1 MSTVAGESSEKLPR
15 KAQDPT
21 RLLREL
27 ETRFHATSD
36 PVERAQIAD
45 KIVPEYINYGHAD
58 RAADVLDG
66 LKDVDDSDL
75 ASRVASLRA
84 EVLAMQGRDFES
96 EIREAL
102 RRIDSLKPETVALL
116 RHRAGLAYFFAR

>member
-27 ETRFHATSD
+27 ETRFHASTD

-45 KIVPEYINYGHAD
+45 KIVPEYTSYGDAD

-66 LKDVDDSDL
+66 LEEVNDPDL
-75 ASRVASLRA
+75 ASRIASLRA
-84 EVLAMQGRDFES
+84 EVLAMQGRDFEPA
-96 EIREAL
+96 IRQ
-102 RRIDSLKPETVALL
+102 
-116 RHRAGLAYFFAR
+116 